1 MAEFYTARPD
11 ENIYNFINLQL
22 LSVVGTNIDDT
33 FLAGQWW
40 YEVSTFQLNDPR
52 SSKVEIDRF
61 LAQFNSTT
69 AGPKTQINTLCLV
82 AAAAMVNVDFLAK
95 AGRIS
100 TVTPGQSIAVPTTN
114 AEGTGAT
121 RGHSDGA
128 SAAIRLTAISPTLY
142 LILLLSTGIVGFLS
156 WS

>member
-1 MAEFYTARPD
+1 MAEFYVARPD

-40 YEVSTFQLNDPR
+40 YEVSSFVPLRESQIDP
-52 SSKVEIDRF
+52 S
-61 LAQFNSTT
+61 LQFNSTT

-82 AAAAMVNVDFLAK
+82 AAAATINVDFLAK
-95 AGRIS
+95 AGRVS
-100 TVTPGQSIAVPTTN
+100 AVTPGQSIAVPTTN
-114 AEGTGAT
+114 AEGGVGVTI
-121 RGHSDGA
+121 GHSDGA
-128 SAAIRLTAISPTLY
+128 SGAARVTATSLSY
-142 LILLLSTGIVGFLS
+142 FVGLLLSIGVVGLLS